1 MVKIGLLSMKDRVIG
16 RERGKLGLKDR
27 AIRPRKKEIIGDRAM
42 GRVFEDIKKF
52 RPSCFKRT
60 EGRKR

>member
-16 RERGKLGLKDR
+16 REKGELGLKDR
-27 AIRPRKKEIIGDRAM
+27 AVGQEKKGIIGDRAM

-60 EGRKR
+60 EDLNR

>member
-16 RERGKLGLKDR
+16 QERGKLGLKDR
-27 AIRPRKKEIIGDRAM
+27 AIGREKKGKIGDRAM
-42 GRVFEDIKKF
+42 GRIFEDIKKF

-60 EGRKR
+60 EGRKH

>member
-1 MVKIGLLSMKDRVIG
+1 MKDRVIG
-16 RERGKLGLKDR
+16 QE
-27 AIRPRKKEIIGDRAM
+27 KKRIIGDRAM

-60 EGRKR
+60 EGLNR